1 MASSKAPLLATL
13 DNGQTI
19 EYLPD
24 CIGEGGF
31 KKVYFTPDKKSVV
44 CFFKDGGAGVDPQR
58 RARLQAIVGR
68 FNPTTDPNTG
78 SYWTNS
84 FCWPTAVVVKP
95 LLGVVAP
102 TYAPNFFFQT
112 GPFQGKEKQATW
124 FTSPKLRRMLPLAE
138 QGTWLGYLQ
147 ISIRLARAVRRMHNA
162 GLAHSDLS
170 MKNVLVDPIS
180 GAAVIIDVDSLV
192 VPQLYPPDVLGTPG
206 YIAPEVLATAD
217 LELDDPQRVLP
228 SRRTDQ
234 HAIATL
240 IYQYLLGRH
249 PLRGPKVNSTK
260 SAEEDERL
268 SMGARAVWIENPNDT
283 SNRPG
288 GLAVPYTVM
297 GPYLAPL
304 FERAFIGGLQHPGE
318 RPGAD
323 EWERAL
329 VKTTDLLLPCP
340 NTSCPGKWFVLLENE
355 PRCPWC
361 GAAQKRDFPV
371 LNFYRAGK
379 TGQFSSER
387 HRFAVWDHA
396 RLYPWHTF
404 DNQFAGEGA
413 DRTPQAY
420 FQWLG
425 GAWQMVNQ
433 SAAPMSL
440 VGGGLIAPGA
450 AVELQ
455 NGQQIQL
462 FKGEHG
468 RLAVVQMVKA

>member
-1 MASSKAPLLATL
+1 MASSKTPLLATL
-13 DNGQTI
+13 ADGKTI

-44 CFFKDGGAGVDPQR
+44 CFFKDGGAHIDPQR
-58 RARLQAIVGR
+58 RARLQAIVGKY
-68 FNPTTDPNTG
+68 NPTLDPNTG
-78 SYWTNS
+78 NYWKDA

-95 LLGVVAP
+95 QLGVVAP
-102 TYAPNFFFQT
+102 TYAANFFFAT

-124 FTSPKLRRMLPLAE
+124 FTSPKLRRMLPPAE
-138 QGTWLGYLQ
+138 HGTWLGYLQ
-147 ISIRLARAVRRMHNA
+147 VSIRLARAVRRMHNA

-170 MKNVLVDPIS
+170 NKNVLVDPVS

-206 YIAPEVLATAD
+206 YIAPEVLATSN
-217 LELDDPQRVLP
+217 LELDDPKRVLP

-234 HAIATL
+234 YAIAVL

-249 PLRGPKVNSTK
+249 PLRGPKVNSTL
-260 SAEEDERL
+260 SAEQDEQL
-268 SMGARAVWIENPNDT
+268 SMGARALWVENPTDK
-283 SNRPG
+283 SNRPRDLG
-288 GLAVPYTVM
+288 VSYLAM

-304 FERAFIGGLQHPGE
+304 FERAFVGGLQHPEE

-340 NTSCPGKWFVLLENE
+340 NAACPGKWFVLTENE
-355 PRCPWC
+355 PRCIWC
-361 GAAQKRDFPV
+361 GTAQKQDFPV
-371 LNFYRAGK
+371 LNFYRAAK
-379 TGQFSSER
+379 SGQFSSER
-387 HRFAVWDHA
+387 HRFAVWNHA
-396 RLYPWHTF
+396 RIYPWHCF

-413 DRTPQAY
+413 NRAPQAY
-420 FQWLG
+420 FQWHQ
-425 GAWQMVNQ
+425 GAWQMTNQ
-433 SAAPMSL
+433 SADPMAL
-440 VGGGLIAPGA
+440 VGGGLIPPGA
-450 AVELQ
+450 SIELQ

-462 FKGEHG
+462 SKAEHG
-468 RLAVVQMVKA
+468 RLAVVQMVRS

>member
-1 MASSKAPLLATL
+1 MANSKTPLLATL

-24 CIGEGGF
+24 VIGEGGF

-44 CFFKDGGAGVDPQR
+44 CFFKDGGAHIDPQR
-58 RARLQAIVGR
+58 RARLQAIVGKY
-68 FNPTTDPNTG
+68 NPTLDAQTG
-78 SYWTNS
+78 AYWQGS
-84 FCWPTAVVVKP
+84 FCWPTAVVIKP
-95 LLGVVAP
+95 QLGVVAP
-102 TYAPNFFFQT
+102 TYPSNFFFAS

-124 FTSPKLRRMLPLAE
+124 FTSPKLRRMLPLSE
-138 QGTWLGYLQ
+138 RGTWLGYLQ

-170 MKNVLVDPIS
+170 TKNVLVDPQS

-192 VPQLYPPDVLGTPG
+192 VPQLYPPDVIGTPG
-206 YIAPEVLATAD
+206 YIAPEVLATSN
-217 LELDDPQRVLP
+217 LEIDDPKRVLP

-249 PLRGPKVNSTK
+249 PLRGPKVNSLA

-268 SMGARAVWIENPNDT
+268 SMGARALWIENKADT
-283 SNRPG
+283 SNRPSDLG
-288 GLAVPYTVM
+288 VGYEAT
-297 GPYLAPL
+297 GPYLSAL
-304 FERAFIGGLQHPGE
+304 FERVFIAGLQSPTE

-340 NTSCPGKWFVLLENE
+340 NPACVGKWFVLIENE

-361 GAAQKRDFPV
+361 GAAQKQDFPV

-387 HRFAVWDHA
+387 HRFAVWHHA
-396 RLYPWHTF
+396 RLYSWHAF

-420 FQWLG
+420 FQWQA

-433 SAAPMSL
+433 SAQPMAL

-450 AVELQ
+450 ALDLQ

-462 FKGEHG
+462 SKAEHG
-468 RLAVVQMVKA
+468 RLAVVQMVRA

>member
-1 MASSKAPLLATL
+1 MASSKTPLLATL
-13 DNGQTI
+13 DNGQSI

-24 CIGEGGF
+24 VIGEGGF
-31 KKVYFTPDKKSVV
+31 KKVYFTPDRKSVV
-44 CFFKDGGAGVDPQR
+44 CFFKDGGASIDPQR
-58 RARLQAIVGR
+58 RARLSAIVGKY
-68 FNPTTDPNTG
+68 NPTLDANTG
-78 SYWTNS
+78 AYWKDA

-95 LLGVVAP
+95 QLGIVAP
-102 TYAPNFFFQT
+102 TYAANFFFAS

-124 FTSPKLRRMLPLAE
+124 FTSPKLRRMLPPAE
-138 QGTWLGYLQ
+138 RGSWLGYLQ
-147 ISIRLARAVRRMHNA
+147 ISIRLARALRRMHNA

-170 MKNVLVDPIS
+170 MKNVLVDPLS
-180 GAAVIIDVDSLV
+180 GAAVIIDVDAMV

-206 YIAPEVLATAD
+206 YIAPEVLATSN
-217 LELDDPQRVLP
+217 LELDDPKRVLP

-234 HAIATL
+234 HAVGVL

-249 PLRGPKVNSTK
+249 PLRGPKVNSTA
-260 SAEEDERL
+260 SAEQDEQL
-268 SMGARAVWIENPNDT
+268 SMGARAVWVENPTDR
-283 SNRPG
+283 SNRPRDLG
-288 GLAVPYTVM
+288 VPYTAT

-304 FERAFIGGLQHPGE
+304 FERVFIGGLQHPGE

-340 NTSCPGKWFVLLENE
+340 NAACPGKWLVLTENE

-361 GAAQKRDFPV
+361 GAAQKQDFPV

-387 HRFAVWDHA
+387 HRFAVWPNA
-396 RLYPWHTF
+396 RLYPWHVF

-413 DRTPQAY
+413 NRAPQAY
-420 FQWLG
+420 FQRHA
-425 GAWQMVNQ
+425 GAWQMTNQ
-433 SAAPMSL
+433 SLEPMAL
-440 VGGGLIAPGA
+440 VGAGLIPPGA
-450 AVELQ
+450 AIELQ

-462 FKGEHG
+462 SKNEHG
-468 RLAVVQMVKA
+468 RLAVVQMVRA

>member
-1 MASSKAPLLATL
+1 MASNKTPLLATL

-31 KKVYFTPDKKSVV
+31 KKVYFTPDRKSVV
-44 CFFKDGGAGVDPQR
+44 CFFKDGSAQIDPQR
-58 RARLQAIVGR
+58 RARLQAIVGK
-68 FNPTTDPNTG
+68 FNPTLDPKTG
-78 SYWTNS
+78 AYWEHS
-84 FCWPTAVVVKP
+84 FCWPTAVVTKP
-95 LLGVVAP
+95 HLGVVAP
-102 TYAPNFFFQT
+102 TYAANFFFAS
-112 GPFQGKEKQATW
+112 GPFKGKEKQATW
-124 FTSPKLRRMLPLAE
+124 FTSPKLRRMLPPAE
-138 QGTWLGYLQ
+138 HGSWLGYLQ
-147 ISIRLARAVRRMHNA
+147 VSIRLARAVRRMHNA

-170 MKNVLVDPIS
+170 NKNVLVDPVS

-206 YIAPEVLATAD
+206 YIAPEVLASSH

-234 HAIATL
+234 YAVAVL

-249 PLRGPKVNSTK
+249 PLRGPKINSLA

-268 SMGARAVWIENPNDT
+268 SMGARALWVEDPRDH
-283 SNRPG
+283 SNRPRD
-288 GLAVPYTVM
+288 LKVPYTAL

-304 FERAFIGGLQHPGE
+304 FERAFTLGLHTPGE

-340 NTSCPGKWFVLLENE
+340 NKSCPGQWLVLLENE

-361 GAAQKRDFPV
+361 GAAQAQDFPV
-371 LNFYRAGK
+371 LNFYRAAK
-379 TGQFSSER
+379 SGQFSSER
-387 HRFAVWDHA
+387 HRFAVWSGA
-396 RLYPWHTF
+396 RLYGWHLF

-413 DRTPQAY
+413 DRTAQAY
-420 FQWLG
+420 FQFQG
-425 GAWQMVNQ
+425 GAWQLVNQ
-433 SAAPMSL
+433 SAAPMFL
-440 VGGGLIAPGA
+440 VGGGTIAPGA
-450 AVELQ
+450 ALRLE

-462 FKGEHG
+462 SKGEHG
-468 RLAVVQMVKA
+468 RLVVVQMVRS